1 MLATSSA
8 LCVHEEG
15 GGPRDCAPLGTAHV
29 LWDLYAQY
37 SSQDSAR
44 SVPCDSLVVSSLQSA
59 VLNLTLCLGR
69 GVTIE
74 RGLSGVTSI
83 PIRTDSA
90 EDSPVPLLAQWN
102 PDLTVRMLA
111 HDDAGGRLATLND
124 GSVQHV
130 LPAWYVGDC
139 CLRTQDGCDPA
150 VVEVLHFC
158 NPADADEREKRPFRL
173 TAVRQAS
180 EADELHQDR
189 SVQWQ
194 GLRRDHSFACQWYA
208 VECVPAR
215 AAGVENWGLLAFNV
229 QVR

>member
-1 MLATSSA
+1 M
-8 LCVHEEG
+8 
-15 GGPRDCAPLGTAHV
+15 GTAHV

-90 EDSPVPLLAQWN
+90 EDSLAPLLAQWN
-102 PDLTVRMLA
+102 TDLTVRMLA

-130 LPAWYVGDC
+130 LPA
-139 CLRTQDGCDPA
+139 
-150 VVEVLHFC
+150 
-158 NPADADEREKRPFRL
+158 
-173 TAVRQAS
+173 
-180 EADELHQDR
+180 
-189 SVQWQ
+189 
-194 GLRRDHSFACQWYA
+194 
-208 VECVPAR
+208 
-215 AAGVENWGLLAFNV
+215 
-229 QVR
+229 